1 MALWFTNVKR
11 KLMEKDELVLK
22 ISDALNQSRF
32 WMKLEEKIPQISD
45 EFIEELAYDLEEYV
59 ADKIQENMSI
69 VELCERDLED
79 FGIET
84 D

>member
-1 MALWFTNVKR
+1 
-11 KLMEKDELVLK
+11 MEKDELVLK

>member
-1 MALWFTNVKR
+1 MQ
-11 KLMEKDELVLK
+11 KDKLVLK

-32 WMKLEEKIPQISD
+32 WIKLEEKIPQISD

-59 ADKIQENMSI
+59 ADKIQENMNI

-79 FGIET
+79 FGIER

>member
-1 MALWFTNVKR
+1 
-11 KLMEKDELVLK
+11 
-22 ISDALNQSRF
+22 
-32 WMKLEEKIPQISD
+32 KLEENIPQISD

-59 ADKIQENMSI
+59 ADKIQENMNI

-79 FGIET
+79 FGIER

>member
-1 MALWFTNVKR
+1 MQKD
-11 KLMEKDELVLK
+11 KLVMK
-22 ISDALNQSRF
+22 ISDAFNQSRF
-32 WMKLEEKIPQISD
+32 WIKLEEKIPEISD

-59 ADKIQENMSI
+59 ADKIQENMNI

-79 FGIET
+79 FGIER

>member
-1 MALWFTNVKR
+1 MQ
-11 KLMEKDELVLK
+11 KDKLVLK

-32 WMKLEEKIPQISD
+32 WIKLEENIPQISD

-59 ADKIQENMSI
+59 ADKIQENMNI

-79 FGIET
+79 FGIER